1 MISIWKKIRP
11 YVRNV
16 YRIFKSIL
24 GFVYDLQR
32 MLKYSGWR
40 EDMKDP
46 EQRNYYNVMVYHAL
60 EKSLSYKVRNKN
72 SGWTNAFKILDL
84 LHIANKYQNI
94 GYHDK
99 ASKKVLEAFISLP
112 ENCDDPRVAKIRN
125 SLKVIDFNSTL
136 EHGVMDYTL
145 LDYKK
150 GILDNPESF
159 FYSRYSLRE
168 FKDEIIKDDII
179 LRAVELSMKT
189 PSVCNRQAWHIYHT
203 NDDEIKKT
211 VLQHQHGNKPFGD
224 KIPNLFIVATDLKA
238 FFSAE
243 EHYQHWIDGGLL
255 SMSLMYALH
264 SLGIAT
270 CPLNW
275 SQSPKD
281 DKALRKAINIK
292 QNHTITMLLA
302 LGYPDENNKVCV
314 SARRPIEEVFTI
326 LKKGKK

>member
-16 YRIFKSIL
+16 YRIFKSIF
-24 GFVYDLQR
+24 GFIYDLQR
-32 MLKYSGWR
+32 MLKYGGWR
-40 EDMKDP
+40 ENMKDP
-46 EQRNYYNVMVYHAL
+46 EQRNYYNVMVYHSL

-72 SGWTNAFKILDL
+72 SGWTNAYEILDL

-112 ENCDDPRVAKIRN
+112 ENRDDPRVPQIRN
-125 SLKVIDFNSTL
+125 SLKVINFNSTS
-136 EHGVMDYTL
+136 EHGAMDYTL

-203 NDDEIKKT
+203 SDDEIKKT
-211 VLQHQHGNKPFGD
+211 ILQLQNGNKPFGD
-224 KIPNLFIVATDLKA
+224 KIPNLLIISTDLKA

-275 SQSPKD
+275 CQAPKN
-281 DKALRKAINIK
+281 DKALRKAIDIK
-292 QNHTITMLLA
+292 PNHTITMLLA

-326 LKKGKK
+326 LKKDKK

>member
-1 MISIWKKIRP
+1 MISIWKEVRP
-11 YVRNV
+11 YFRNV
-16 YRIFKSIL
+16 HRIFKSVF
-24 GFVYDLQR
+24 GFTYDLQR
-32 MLKYSGWR
+32 MIRYGGWR
-40 EDMKDP
+40 ENMKDS
-46 EQRNYYNVMVYHAL
+46 EQRNYYSVMVYHAL
-60 EKSLSYKVRNKN
+60 EKSLSYKVRNRN
-72 SGWTNAFKILDL
+72 SGWTNAFKALDL
-84 LHIANKYQNI
+84 LNMANECQNI

-112 ENCDDPRVAKIRN
+112 ENCDDPRALQIHEA
-125 SLKVIDFNSTL
+125 LKVIEFSAEFN
-136 EHGVMDYTL
+136 HGVMDYSS

-168 FKDEIIKDDII
+168 FKDEIVKDDMV
-179 LRAVELSMKT
+179 LRAIELSMKT

-203 NDDEIKKT
+203 NDEEIKKT
-211 VLQHQHGNKPFGD
+211 VLQYQNGNRPFGGN
-224 KIPNLFIVATDLKA
+224 IPNLLIVTTDLKA

-264 SLGIAT
+264 SLGIAS

-275 SQSPKD
+275 SQTPKE
-281 DKALRKAINIK
+281 DKMLRKAVDIK
-292 QNHTITMLLA
+292 PNHTIILMLA

-326 LKKGKK
+326 LKKR

>member
-16 YRIFKSIL
+16 YRMFQNIF
-24 GFVYDLQR
+24 GFTYDLQR
-32 MLKYSGWR
+32 MFKYSGWR
-40 EDMKDP
+40 EDMKDS
-46 EQRNYYNVMVYHAL
+46 EQRNYYSVMVYHAL
-60 EKSLSYKVRNKN
+60 EKSLSYKERNKN
-72 SGWTNAFKILDL
+72 SGWTNAFKVLDL

-112 ENCDDPRVAKIRN
+112 ENCDDPRVLQIRE
-125 SLKVIDFNSTL
+125 SLQTIGFNSES
-136 EHGVMDYTL
+136 EHGVIDYSS

-168 FKDEIIKDDII
+168 FKDEIVNDDIV
-179 LRAVELSMKT
+179 LRAIELSMKT

-203 NDDEIKKT
+203 SDKEIKNT
-211 VLQHQHGNKPFGD
+211 VLQYQHGNKPFGD
-224 KIPNLFIVATDLKA
+224 KIPNLLIVTTDLKA

-264 SLGIAT
+264 SLGIAS

-275 SQSPKD
+275 SQTPKE
-281 DKALRKAINIK
+281 DKALRKVINIK
-292 QNHTITMLLA
+292 PNHTITMLLA
-302 LGYPDENNKVCV
+302 FGFPDENNKVCV
-314 SARRPIEEVFTI
+314 SARRPIDEVFTI
-326 LKKGKK
+326 LEKGK